1 MVLPSMSSWS
11 SMDVL
16 ISASLVT
23 ASAEGR
29 LPPSSRHDEH
39 VESTN
44 WLAVA
49 RLATLEIF
57 LVYDNARSS
66 VEDSETP
73 RLPKPRE
80 SLCVA
85 KEIEL
90 PSVIDALAAVNSGV
104 S

>member
-1 MVLPSMSSWS
+1 
-11 SMDVL
+11 MDVL

-39 VESTN
+39 SGSTN

-49 RLATLEIF
+49 RIATLEIF
-57 LVYDNARSS
+57 LVHDDVWSS
-66 VEDSETP
+66 GEDSETP
-73 RLPKPRE
+73 RLPEPRE

-85 KEIEL
+85 KRIEL
-90 PSVIDALAAVNSGV
+90 PSVIDALAAVNSGA